1 MTDETLN
8 NRIGDYE
15 ILGILGTGGM
25 GRVFKVRNTL
35 SDRIEA
41 MKILLPDLAGQQEL
55 ADRFLREIKVL
66 AALDHPNI
74 AALRTALTIDN
85 QLIMIM
91 EYVEGE
97 TLAKRLGRGPF
108 PVAEAANYIDQ
119 ALAALSYAHQ
129 RGVIHRDIKPSNM
142 MLTPQGVLKLMDF
155 GIARSASERDLT
167 TTGATLGSLY
177 YMSPEQV
184 KAENTDARSDLYSVG
199 VSLYEMVTGQRP
211 FQATS
216 DYSILVA
223 HIEQPPKPPIEI
235 RPDLP
240 AGVNDIIL
248 MAMEKDPARRFQ
260 SAESFRTALRSVRT
274 SLGLSTG
281 QSPSL
286 DPASVPTAIT
296 PVPTAPAAHSYST
309 QSVQPAPS
317 MTPPPP
323 ASVLPPVGQYGPAS
337 AANQAS
343 HRGLWMGLG
352 ALVVLAGLVVAGVYV
367 PRRSKAGAGAQ
378 TPALQPASDTQT
390 AAQEGSATAVPAPP
404 EAKAG
409 DIAGAVPPPPSTPP
423 VEVPSSASE
432 NTAPAGTAPPPYVNA
447 AETAKSSAT
456 IPNSPAHAQ
465 RGSAKGANGVTQPA
479 GATSPPA
486 SNPNDS
492 AANAAAQA
500 EQAAAAAAAAAQLEE
515 LEKEF
520 DQVSTRSN
528 AVSTSLDTL
537 RQQQASQ
544 GLNLRGDVAASEE
557 RLRTYVNKAQA
568 ALQNQDITSAQKYLK
583 LAEPELE
590 KIEKFLGH

>member
-1 MTDETLN
+1 VTDETLN

-15 ILGILGTGGM
+15 ILGVLGTGGM

-41 MKILLPDLAGQQEL
+41 MKILLPDLAGRQEL

-97 TLAKRLGRGPF
+97 TLAKRLEKGPF
-108 PVAEAANYIDQ
+108 PAAEATNYTDQ

-184 KAENTDARSDLYSVG
+184 KAETTDARSDLYSVG

-260 SAESFRTALRSVRT
+260 SADSFRTALKSVRS
-274 SLGLSTG
+274 SLGAPPVQAASASTG
-281 QSPSL
+281 PM
-286 DPASVPTAIT
+286 APTVT
-296 PVPTAPAAHSYST
+296 PVPTSQAPTAFAT
-309 QSVQPAPS
+309 QSMQVTPVVP
-317 MTPPPP
+317 TPPP
-323 ASVLPPVGQYGPAS
+323 STVLPPVGQYGPEAV
-337 AANQAS
+337 AANPS
-343 HRGLWMGLG
+343 NHRGLWMGLG
-352 ALVVLAGLVVAGVYV
+352 ALVVLGVLGLAAVYV
-367 PRRSKAGAGAQ
+367 PRHSRAGAVAEPPASQSSTVPSAAQ
-378 TPALQPASDTQT
+378 SSTPATVP
-390 AAQEGSATAVPAPP
+390 PAPDVN
-404 EAKAG
+404 ANT
-409 DIAGAVPPPPSTPP
+409 GADTVPPPPSTPP
-423 VEVPSSASE
+423 VEVPPNAS
-432 NTAPAGTAPPPYVNA
+432 NNAPPSTIAPAPYVNA
-447 AETAKSSAT
+447 AETAKNPTTVRNNSARTSRGSSNGTGNNAQSGVT
-456 IPNSPAHAQ
+456 SSPA
-465 RGSAKGANGVTQPA
+465 GVNPADSGA
-479 GATSPPA
+479 GAA
-486 SNPNDS
+486 G
-492 AANAAAQA
+492 QA
-500 EQAAAAAAAAAQLEE
+500 EQAAAAAAQLDE
-515 LEKEF
+515 LEKQF

-528 AVSTSLDTL
+528 AVSASLDTL

-544 GLNLRGDVAASEE
+544 GLNLRGDMSASEE
-557 RLRTYVNKAQA
+557 RLHAYLNKAQA
-568 ALQNQDITSAQKYLK
+568 ALQGQDIASTEKYLK